1 MKENTNKLKETAQG
15 MTVVFGAFAVFV
27 LLIGAVLPLLDFIK
41 SGDLFETVFFKYF
54 GAIVCFASLAVS
66 FIIMSKSLFKISKEG
81 NPFSEKNIKT
91 FKLSGK
97 VMSYGGFLGS
107 LILFFCKNSFD
118 DEYLEWFWFGI
129 MEGIGMGLAIC
140 GAVFVMFLE
149 LLRYGSKVQD
159 ELDTIA

>member
-41 SGDLFETVFFKYF
+41 SGDLFEIVFFKYF

-97 VMSYGGFLGS
+97 VISYGGFFGS
-107 LILFFCKNSFD
+107 LISNCCKFRLD
-118 DEYLEWFWFGI
+118 GPDTVEWEGFGFGL
-129 MEGIGMGLAIC
+129 MIGGLII
-140 GAVFVMFLE
+140 VMFLE

>member
-66 FIIMSKSLFKISKEG
+66 FIIMSKSLYKISKEG

-97 VMSYGGFLGS
+97 VISHGGFLGS
-107 LILFFCKNSFD
+107 LISNFCKFRLD
-118 DEYLEWFWFGI
+118 GTDTVEWEGFGFGL
-129 MEGIGMGLAIC
+129 MIGGLII
-140 GAVFVMFLE
+140 VMFLE